1 MPYSPWLARQAAPDH
16 LDLSDARIRADFAS
30 RPASEDALFRALRN
44 QARAWL
50 ARIIVSEFEHQVPLE
65 TIGRALTVLGEAAL
79 DQAIDF
85 YRDAM
90 AERFGQPRD
99 SEGNR
104 IGFCALGMGKM
115 GGYELNLSSDID
127 LIFVYA
133 AEGETDG
140 RSRVSAEEYFDRLCK
155 KVTPALDRLTAE
167 GRVFRVDL
175 RLRPWGNSGAI
186 ALSSE
191 RMEAYYEQHGRPWER
206 MAMLRAR
213 PVAGDRAV
221 GEQLLSD
228 LRPFVYRRYLDFG
241 ALASLRELKNQIRQ
255 ESAKRDWEL
264 DIKRGTGGIR
274 EAEFVIQVEQ
284 LIHGGRRPQ
293 WQTQSWFTALNAV
306 RDDIALDAEQLD
318 ADYRWLR
325 HVEHGIQCYE
335 LEQTHR
341 MPSEPEPQ
349 AALSEALRLP
359 FAEIE
364 ARVAAARARIQAA
377 FEGVVELDGAPAPI
391 EAPTTGPWA
400 EAREW
405 LDQHLNP
412 RHLDDA
418 GRARLATFL
427 SCAQAEL
434 ATRDDVSELAPR
446 PMRLVVAIARRS
458 AYLALLNETANARA
472 LLYRLLASSQ
482 WLADQVAA
490 MPALLDELLDIHGLL
505 APPDPDAIEAEL
517 RLRLAKIDDDEV
529 FFNRLREFKAAHVL
543 RTAATELLGERA
555 INHASD
561 HLTWVAESILRA
573 CVARA
578 HALTQA
584 KHGRPLDMDGQRTDE
599 GIAVIGYG
607 KLGGIEL
614 SYESDLDLVF
624 VHRIDEQADTDG
636 AKPTTGQQ
644 YLQRW
649 VRLLLQMLNVRTTA
663 GVLYEIDTRLRPSGS
678 KGLMVVSLSGYER
691 YLQGEAWTWE
701 RQALVRARAVAGDA
715 AVAAGFDRVRA
726 AVLCHPRDAS
736 ALRADV
742 RSMRAKM
749 RAHLS
754 ASDPEKADIKHA
766 SGGVV
771 DLEFIVQYLTLRD
784 APSCPALTQWSD
796 NLRLLDTLAAH
807 KAMPAEQA
815 RALTEAY
822 LSLRT
827 AQHRQALMAPFSG
840 AALATAQDCVRRA
853 WDGWLGDD
861 NTNEA

>member
-1 MPYSPWLARQAAPDH
+1 MPYSPWLARQPAPDH
-16 LDLSDARIRADFAS
+16 LDLSDARIRADFAD
-30 RPASEDALFRALRN
+30 RPATEDALFRSLRVH
-44 QARAWL
+44 ASAWL
-50 ARIIVSEFEHQVPLE
+50 ARIIVSEFEQAVPLE
-65 TIGRALTVLGEAAL
+65 VIGRALTVLGEAAL

-85 YRDAM
+85 YRHGM
-90 AERFGQPRD
+90 AERFGQPLD
-99 SEGNR
+99 GDGNPV
-104 IGFCALGMGKM
+104 GFCALGMGKM

-127 LIFVYA
+127 VIFVYQR
-133 AEGETDG
+133 EGMTDG
-140 RSRVSAEEYFDRLCK
+140 RSQVSCEEYFDRLCK
-155 KVTPALDRLTAE
+155 KVTPALDRLTAD

-186 ALSSE
+186 ALSCD
-191 RMEAYYEQHGRPWER
+191 RIEAYYEQHGRPWER
-206 MAMLRAR
+206 MALLRAR

-221 GEQLLSD
+221 GVQLLAD
-228 LRPFVYRRYLDFG
+228 LKPFVYRRYLDFG
-241 ALASLRELKNQIRQ
+241 ALASLRGLKAQIRA
-255 ESAKRDWEL
+255 EAAKKDWEA

-274 EAEFVIQVEQ
+274 EAEFVLQVEQ

-293 WQTQSWFTALNAV
+293 WQTTSWFSALKAM
-306 RDDIALDAEQLD
+306 RDDIDLDAAALE

-325 HVEHGIQCYE
+325 HVEHAIQCFE

-341 MPSEPEPQ
+341 MPTEPAAQ
-349 AALSEALRLP
+349 AALASALDMS
-359 FAEIE
+359 FADVEL
-364 ARVAAARARIQAA
+364 AVASARARIQAA
-377 FEGVVELDGAPAPI
+377 FEGVVEPDSVPAPI
-391 EAPTTGPWA
+391 VAPLQGPWA
-400 EAREW
+400 DARAW
-405 LDQHLNP
+405 LDTHLNQD
-412 RHLDDA
+412 HLDDS
-418 GRARLATFL
+418 GRERLATFL
-427 SCAQAEL
+427 GVAEAEM
-434 ATRDDVSELAPR
+434 ATRDDVAELAPR
-446 PMRLVVAIARRS
+446 LMRLVVAIARRS
-458 AYLALLNETANARA
+458 AYLALLNEAANARA
-472 LLYRLLASSQ
+472 LLYRLLTTSQ
-482 WLADQVAA
+482 WLADQLSA
-490 MPALLDELLDIHGLL
+490 MPALLDELLDVRHLL
-505 APPDPDAIEAEL
+505 APPDPDEIEAEL
-517 RLRLAKIDDDEV
+517 RLRLARIDDDEV

-578 HALTQA
+578 HAITQA
-584 KHGRPLDMDGQRTDE
+584 KYGRPRALDGQPTAE

-614 SYESDLDLVF
+614 SYGSDLDLVF
-624 VHRIDEQADTDG
+624 VHRIDEAAMTDG
-636 AKPTTGQQ
+636 PKPTTGQQ

-715 AVAAGFDRVRA
+715 GVARGFDAVRT
-726 AVLCHPRDAS
+726 AVLCHPRDGAV
-736 ALRADV
+736 LRDEV
-742 RSMRAKM
+742 RAMREKM

-754 ASDPEKADIKHA
+754 GGDAEKADIKHA

-796 NLRLLDTLAAH
+796 NLRLLETLAAH
-807 KAMPAEQA
+807 KAMPTEQA

-827 AQHRQALMAPFSG
+827 AQHRQALMAPYSE
-840 AALATAQDCVRRA
+840 AALATAQDCVRSA
-853 WDGWLGDD
+853 WHAWLGDD